1 MAKRTYNFDTAELLA
16 APCFLPVW
24 RKHDPEARDVY
35 QAILDQMM
43 ATTGYYLVLVQ
54 ELPNIAKA
62 ANVHVSVAAEI
73 IGHMVDAG
81 VFDINLYHYTG
92 VLTSSEIQRR
102 YRAAGR
108 AISHR
113 QVLPLGSPYCLIN
126 PGRVKGTEKGAEK
139 GAGNS
144 AKKGAENS
152 AEKGA
157 EKGAKNGA
165 DLPGG
170 AEMGA
175 ETGAGNSAKKG
186 AENSAEKGAEM
197 GADLPGGAEMGAE
210 KGAVDNNNYILNN
223 NKYNNILSSR
233 DGEEKEI
240 RDRGTGKG
248 ERESQG
254 EGMEH
259 PTATADYQALKYP
272 ADSFE
277 IKASAYL
284 RDRILAILP
293 KARVPRDAAGLQRWA
308 VHVDRLRRLDG
319 RSEDEIRRVIRFA
332 TTDSFWQTNILST
345 KTLREKFDT
354 LYAQMWRKS
363 PGDKPRQDA
372 QTGPETVKPKRSYYD
387 ALNERFDAEMA
398 EIERVARENGWDGH

>member
-139 GAGNS
+139 
-144 AKKGAENS
+144 
-152 AEKGA
+152 
-157 EKGAKNGA
+157 
-165 DLPGG
+165 
-170 AEMGA
+170 
-175 ETGAGNSAKKG
+175 GAGNSAKKG

>member
-1 MAKRTYNFDTAELLA
+1 MAKRTYNFDTAELLT

-81 VFDINLYHYTG
+81 VFDVNLYHYTG
-92 VLTSSEIQRR
+92 VLTSAEIQRR

-126 PGRVKGTEKGAEK
+126 PGRVKGAEK
-139 GAGNS
+139 GADLSGG
-144 AKKGAENS
+144 AEKGAENS

-157 EKGAKNGA
+157 EKGA
-165 DLPGG
+165 DLSGG
-170 AEMGA
+170 AEKGAEKGA
-175 ETGAGNSAKKG
+175 ETGAETG
-186 AENSAEKGAEM
+186 AEKGAET
-197 GADLPGGAEMGAE
+197 GAEM
-210 KGAVDNNNYILNN
+210 GAVDNNNYILN

-240 RDRGTGKG
+240 RDRGTGEG
-248 ERESQG
+248 RRESQG

-259 PTATADYQALKYP
+259 PTATADHQALKYP
-272 ADSFE
+272 ADGFE
-277 IKASAYL
+277 IKVSAYL
-284 RDRILAILP
+284 RDQILALLP

-308 VHVDRLRRLDG
+308 VHIDRLRRLDG
-319 RSEDEIRRVIRFA
+319 RSNEEIRRVIRFA
-332 TTDSFWQTNILST
+332 TADPFWQSNILST

-363 PGDKPRQDA
+363 HGDKPRQDA
-372 QTGPETVKPKRSYYD
+372 QPGPEPVKPQRSYYD

-398 EIERVARENGWDGH
+398 EVERVARENGWDGH

>member
-157 EKGAKNGA
+157 EKGAKN
-165 DLPGG
+165 
-170 AEMGA
+170 
-175 ETGAGNSAKKG
+175 
-186 AENSAEKGAEM
+186 